1 MLDESKG
8 RIFNDDGTRINPD
21 LIPTPDLC
29 STCAQNDSHDPE
41 KNILCNLSKADAQGE
56 DVFLCFSYQPNSPS
70 IDRKAVLR
78 KLCEQAGVE
87 CTENDLAEPSED
99 NADPIR
105 F

>member
-1 MLDESKG
+1 MFDERKDG
-8 RIFNDDGTRINPD
+8 IFNDDGNRINPD
-21 LIPTPDLC
+21 LIPMPDLC
-29 STCAQNDSHDPE
+29 ATCAQNDSRDPE
-41 KNILCNLSKADAQGE
+41 ESMLCNLSRVDAQGE
-56 DVFLCFSYQPNSPS
+56 DVFLCFSYHPNSPT

-87 CTENDLAEPSED
+87 CTENDLAESSED